1 MKNMPKRT
9 KYRKMQRGSIRGDA
23 TRGHT
28 VSFGDFG
35 IQATQGGWLS
45 SRVIEAGRVAAT
57 RAAPGSRLYIRIFPQ
72 RPVSKKPAETRQ
84 GKGKGEAEYWA
95 AVVKPGTVLYEL
107 AGVNKDQATVAFNRV
122 AHKLPISCRLV
133 ERRAR

>member
-9 KYRKMQRGSIRGDA
+9 KYRKMQRGSIRGEA

-57 RAAPGSRLYIRIFPQ
+57 RAAPGSRLYIRIFPHK
-72 RPVSKKPAETRQ
+72 PVSKKPAETRQ

-107 AGVNKDQATVAFNRV
+107 AGVNKDQAALAFNRV